1 MPFEVID
8 REVRFPETSRETF
21 GNRGADHQRACEAGS
36 ACGCARVHIFHF
48 DLGLACGALE
58 QTGRMDEMIARSN
71 LGHNSPMFFMLGD
84 LRGDFARQ
92 QFMSAQD
99 RDGCL
104 IARGFE
110 REDCFHLNRET
121 RAVASHFL
129 GRREGRPPNHF
140 FTASPLGAF
149 CCA

>member
-1 MPFEVID
+1 
-8 REVRFPETSRETF
+8 
-21 GNRGADHQRACEAGS
+21 
-36 ACGCARVHIFHF
+36 
-48 DLGLACGALE
+48 
-58 QTGRMDEMIARSN
+58 MIARSN

-121 RAVASHFL
+121 RAVASHFSRTA
-129 GRREGRPPNHF
+129 RRPSSKSFLYCFAPRRVLLRVNHYTLQRFDRSQRLWIFGLKTF
-140 FTASPLGAF
+140 FL
-149 CCA
+149 